1 VYGVLGDVYLRQ
13 DVSHTTHTNAGT
25 YSADTW
31 SFTGTANSNNIAATT
46 ITDSIGRATAVVVV
60 TPYTSATLTYDGH
73 AHTATYTITGVNGET
88 GATVGTVDV
97 SHTTHTNAGTYSSD
111 YWTFTGT
118 ANYNGIGNT
127 TITDSIAK
135 ANATVVVTP
144 YLNVPYDGNAHTAV
158 VTSITGVNGDTGAT
172 VGTVDVSHTT
182 HTNAGTYSAD
192 TWSFTG
198 TANYNDIA
206 AMTITDEIE
215 KGPSVTTVSGGGSF
229 VYDGN
234 AHPATVSVTG
244 AGLSLAPSPV
254 YSGACAAAPVNVPDT
269 PCMAGYTYAG
279 DANHNGSS
287 GSSTITITRAPQT
300 ITWAAPGNIVFG
312 SALSTTQ
319 LNASVAGVA
328 GGSAPGALTYTPAAG
343 TTLLVGT
350 QTLRVDAAATINYNA
365 AYKTVTISV
374 LYSTGAC
381 LGDLGHTI
389 LQPINYDGSSVFQ
402 QKSTVPAKFR
412 VCDAN
417 GNSIGTAGVVS
428 GFRLVQTVSG
438 TVVSTVDESV
448 VSTTPDTTFRWDP
461 SAQQWIF
468 NMNTKGLSANMTYN
482 YTITLDDG
490 STINFRFGLK

>member
-1 VYGVLGDVYLRQ
+1 
-13 DVSHTTHTNAGT
+13 
-25 YSADTW
+25 
-31 SFTGTANSNNIAATT
+31 
-46 ITDSIGRATAVVVV
+46 
-60 TPYTSATLTYDGH
+60 
-73 AHTATYTITGVNGET
+73 
-88 GATVGTVDV
+88 
-97 SHTTHTNAGTYSSD
+97 
-111 YWTFTGT
+111 
-118 ANYNGIGNT
+118 
-127 TITDSIAK
+127 
-135 ANATVVVTP
+135 
-144 YLNVPYDGNAHTAV
+144 
-158 VTSITGVNGDTGAT
+158 
-172 VGTVDVSHTT
+172 VDVSHTT